1 MSEFCMRTMGVY
13 YNFTKILNENNEIRI
28 YDDKNNV
35 RVFRKENEF
44 IWNED
49 TGTRFSDCKMM
60 NLLSTAKFL
69 KHKVETYP

>member
-49 TGTRFSDCKMM
+49 TGNRFSDCKMM

>member
-1 MSEFCMRTMGVY
+1 MGVY

>member
-1 MSEFCMRTMGVY
+1 MSEFCMRTIGVY

-35 RVFRKENEF
+35 RVFRKENKF

-49 TGTRFSDCKMM
+49 NGNRFSDCKMM